1 MALLKIE
8 SAEVTRHV
16 GTRGAF
22 AIAEHVTLPDGRT
35 FPKTYTVWAE
45 GTPPEIGSIVSV
57 TGVFGAKVREYPVSN
72 GAVAAP
78 TMKHAVDVSINEPQV
93 NILGSLPVDVEA
105 PAEPATPT
113 PAASQ
118 ELPF

>member
-22 AIAEHVTLPDGRT
+22 AIAEHITLPDGRT

-45 GTPPEIGSIVSV
+45 GTAPEIGAIVSV
-57 TGVFGAKVREYPVSN
+57 TGIFGAKVREYPVSN
-72 GAVAAP
+72 GPVAAP
-78 TMKHAVDVSINEPQV
+78 TMKHAVDISINEPQV
-93 NILGSLPVDVEA
+93 TILGQTSAVVEA
-105 PAEPATPT
+105 PAEPAAPVS
-113 PAASQ
+113 A